1 MENQLEFNNCSKT
14 KSPFNVNIQNMKNVQ
29 YEIERKKYNE
39 RPYYATQKNVVQVV
53 TDYDELP
60 YKRWY
65 RGFPE
70 SEVPIIAEREAGYRP
85 LIRQIYLEEKSE
97 PEKINHCFESACSV
111 VYPCYP
117 EYLKKYSDADKM
129 NVMLNKSCLNKRL

>member
-1 MENQLEFNNCSKT
+1 MEKQSESKYGGGT
-14 KSPFNVNIQNMKNVQ
+14 NLNIQNMHNVQ
-29 YEIERKKYNE
+29 FEIKRKKYNE
-39 RPYYATQKNVVQVV
+39 RPYYATHSNVVQVV

-70 SEVPIIAEREAGYRP
+70 SDVPIVAEREAGYRP
-85 LIRQIYLEEKSE
+85 LIRKIYFEEKSE
-97 PEKINHCFESACSV
+97 PEKINHCFESAGSV

>member
-1 MENQLEFNNCSKT
+1 MSIHDTSSIDVNLQNMA
-14 KSPFNVNIQNMKNVQ
+14 NIQYQ
-29 YEIERKKYNE
+29 IQRKKYNE
-39 RPYYATQKNVVQVV
+39 TPYYATQSNVTQVI

-60 YKRWY
+60 YRRWY
-65 RGFPE
+65 RGMPE

-85 LIRQIYLEEKSE
+85 LIKRIYIEEKTE

-117 EYLKKYSDADKM
+117 EYLKKYSDKDQM
-129 NVMLNKSCLNKRL
+129 NAMLNKSCMNKRL